1 MTRPRSRPGTPV
13 TIPPHRSPRISS
25 RTKTCTRPLPP
36 PCGVASPSHGT
47 AGGSR
52 ECRSRS
58 AIDAAEW
65 SSSTIGTASC
75 VKSSPNFPPFFPQ
88 LPSRYDPPAEL
99 ARRSLRLKCGQI
111 PFSLRGALCGRV
123 ELGSQKPRH
132 SDRDFQPDCFAD
144 EPSKEEEK
152 PVELTDVD
160 ILKEVKE
167 WNSAKFAAPPKEFRQ
182 GHVTPRDLATD
193 AITKQDQGFTIK
205 LPSECAILTPSIY
218 AGKLFVS
225 GGFHSKEFY
234 CFEAATGKP
243 VWAMN
248 LDDDGPTSAACE
260 DGVIVFNTESCT
272 VFRLEADTGRQLW
285 SWWLG
290 DPLTSTP
297 TISRGVVFTSY
308 PAGGGGCATASA
320 PGPRTDEEC
329 REAGASLLA
338 RVDRAGIKTGKI
350 LWQCWI
356 ESDVMSG
363 RSRSTT
369 ISM

>member
-1 MTRPRSRPGTPV
+1 M
-13 TIPPHRSPRISS
+13 
-25 RTKTCTRPLPP
+25 
-36 PCGVASPSHGT
+36 
-47 AGGSR
+47 
-52 ECRSRS
+52 
-58 AIDAAEW
+58 
-65 SSSTIGTASC
+65 
-75 VKSSPNFPPFFPQ
+75 
-88 LPSRYDPPAEL
+88 EL
-99 ARRSLRLKCGQI
+99 GEVRRRRRRS
-111 PFSLRGALCGRV
+111 
-123 ELGSQKPRH
+123 
-132 SDRDFQPDCFAD
+132 FA
-144 EPSKEEEK
+144 
-152 PVELTDVD
+152 
-160 ILKEVKE
+160 
-167 WNSAKFAAPPKEFRQ
+167 

-205 LPSECAILTPSIY
+205 LPSSTRSEPSIY

-225 GGFHSKEFY
+225 GGFHSKEFL
-234 CFEAATGKP
+234 CFFEAATGKP

-272 VFRLEADTGRQLW
+272 VFALEADTGRQLW

-308 PAGGGGCATASA
+308 PAGGGGAQQLPR

-338 RVDRAGIKTGKI
+338 RVDRAGIEDREDP
-350 LWQCWI
+350 LAALDRERCDACRRW
-356 ESDVMSG
+356 
-363 RSRSTT
+363 STT